1 MNDDEPT
8 KVVPITEKR
17 KPPRAGM
24 GRPKGTQNLITKT
37 LKEALEES
45 FTRLGGVEW
54 LMALAAADPST
65 YARLLIKLLP
75 TKIDA
80 EINYGEL
87 TDEQRLARFNTLLE
101 RARTRRIG
109 SDTGGDT

>member
-1 MNDDEPT
+1 MDGEPSKIEPVT
-8 KVVPITEKR
+8 AKR

-24 GRPKGTQNLITKT
+24 GRPKGTQNLITRT

-45 FTRLGGVEW
+45 FNRLGGVEW
-54 LMALAAADPST
+54 LLKLAETDPGT

-80 EINYGEL
+80 EVNYAEL
-87 TDEQRLARFNTLLE
+87 TDEQRLARFDALLE
-101 RARTRRIG
+101 RARARRIG
-109 SDTGGDT
+109 SNPGSDA